1 MKTTEWL
8 KHYREICSVLGIDE
22 ERDRIAAETLSNLL
36 VGWSASRQELSD
48 LLHRGAFAAVFGAGP
63 SLETDLKQ
71 YLQVF
76 DPERAV
82 TIAVDGAVKVFL
94 AWGIVPNVVVT
105 DLDGGDDVLVKAAE
119 NGCFMVVHA
128 HGDNIE
134 KIRRLVPLMRGR
146 VLGTTQTEPIGVLE
160 NFGGFTD
167 GDRAVY
173 MCEELGVK
181 KIVVAGMDFDGEI
194 GHYSKPRPLSKE
206 MEKRKKL
213 KLQIGKNLLETL
225 AAQTTATLLDA
236 SNTFSQIKG
245 FRKTTWKELAQK

>member
-94 AWGIVPNVVVT
+94 AWGIVPNV
-105 DLDGGDDVLVKAAE
+105 
-119 NGCFMVVHA
+119 
-128 HGDNIE
+128 
-134 KIRRLVPLMRGR
+134 
-146 VLGTTQTEPIGVLE
+146 
-160 NFGGFTD
+160 
-167 GDRAVY
+167 
-173 MCEELGVK
+173 
-181 KIVVAGMDFDGEI
+181 
-194 GHYSKPRPLSKE
+194 
-206 MEKRKKL
+206 
-213 KLQIGKNLLETL
+213 
-225 AAQTTATLLDA
+225 
-236 SNTFSQIKG
+236 
-245 FRKTTWKELAQK
+245 